1 MRLVES
7 GRRFRESENKPF
19 GILTDDEFLKLAYG
33 SPHKYLFSDIVDEL
47 IADNISKDTGID
59 FDVKYGTLTGY
70 RVNGLSFRISDY
82 GSYSELLSAV
92 QSKIGSGDDFELKKM
107 IDFMSYIFDY
117 LSVDNGKISIKSNPY
132 ASTNLLNNA
141 PVLFELLYY
150 GETGDHHNDSVYGHE
165 LSKTYLESLGDD
177 SSIAYAKFID
187 VPELNVS
194 VRFYLNGRV
203 DVKGLS
209 QDAWDRIN
217 KLADDVK
224 AYGRKY

>member
-33 SPHKYLFSDIVDEL
+33 SPHKYLFSDIVDKL
-47 IADNISKDTGID
+47 IADKISKDTGID